1 MNDKYNHQHRKYQ
14 WNRSQPSKSTYNNKQ
29 GTPNFSPNIKDKV
42 LPKPIGSEKV
52 ADNSENDVNLATPC
66 VNIVIPTSTRNI
78 SKPKLKNFRFGT
90 TIDEITFFITT
101 FLKI

>member
-1 MNDKYNHQHRKYQ
+1 MENINGIVA
-14 WNRSQPSKSTYNNKQ
+14 NRVKAPTITNKEH
-29 GTPNFSPNIKDKV
+29 PISAPIIKIKDKV